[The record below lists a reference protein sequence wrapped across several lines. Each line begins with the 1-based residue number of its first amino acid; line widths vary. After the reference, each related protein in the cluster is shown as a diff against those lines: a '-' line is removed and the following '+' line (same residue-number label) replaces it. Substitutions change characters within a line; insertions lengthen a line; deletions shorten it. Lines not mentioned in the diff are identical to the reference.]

1 MTVRSFTQRCRDL
14 VQYRRA
20 TSNMNER
27 YPNATA
33 EELNA
38 TDRVCIICR
47 EEMDAV
53 LAVPAA
59 GAAAGAA
66 VPNPDIP
73 KKLPCG
79 HIFHLNCLKSWLERQ
94 QSCPT
99 CRRSV
104 LEGNLK

>member
-20 TSNMNER
+20 TSNMNQR
-27 YPNATA
+27 YPSATA
-33 EELNA
+33 EELAA

-47 EEMDAV
+47 EEMDAS
-53 LAVPAA
+53 L
-59 GAAAGAA
+59 GAAAVGVNAA
-66 VPNPDIP
+66 INPDVP

-79 HIFHLNCLKSWLERQ
+79 HIFHLHCLKSWLERQ

-99 CRRSV
+99 W
-104 LEGNLK
+104 